1 MKRILILSLFSI
13 IFIQFHAQSTEYRL
27 LIGTYTSN
35 GKSEGIYSYKINV
48 ERGIFEKQSVAKEMK
63 NPSFLALT
71 ADKKYLYAV
80 GESDKASRAGAFAF
94 NSKNATFRF
103 INSSE
108 TKSKGPCYIS
118 ASNKHVF
125 TANYGGGS
133 ISVFG
138 RQPDGA
144 LSELQQLIVH
154 TGSSI
159 NPERQTRPYVHQVLL
174 TPDKKYLFANDLGTD
189 FVTVYRYDENSTT
202 QVLIPH
208 DSIKVKLGSGP
219 RHMAISKDGKFAYL
233 MQEVDGTVTAF
244 SLKKGKLTIIQETTV
259 ITPQSGDEARAADIH
274 LSPDGKFVYATN
286 RGTASNIT
294 CFAVGKDGKL
304 TFVQQI
310 STGGIGPRNFNLTP
324 DGKYVFVA
332 NQNSDNIVVFQRDNK
347 TGTLTNTGKII
358 SVGAPVCLVF
368 Y

>member
-1 MKRILILSLFSI
+1 MKRILILSLLSLTMTL
-13 IFIQFHAQSTEYRL
+13 FHAQSTEYRL

-48 ERGIFEKQSVAKEMK
+48 EKGIIEKQSVAKEIK

-71 ADKKYLYAV
+71 ADKKFLYAV
-80 GESDKASRAGAFAF
+80 GESDKAGSAGAFAF
-94 NSKNATFRF
+94 NAKNATFRF
-103 INSSE
+103 INSSG

-138 RQPDGA
+138 RRPDGA

-159 NPERQTRPYVHQVLL
+159 HPERQTKPYVHQVLL
-174 TPDKKYLFANDLGTD
+174 TPDKKYLIANDLGTD
-189 FVTVYRYDENSTT
+189 IVTVYRYDENAKT
-202 QVLIPH
+202 QVLVPH
-208 DSIKVKLGSGP
+208 DSIKVKPGSGP
-219 RHMAISKDGKFAYL
+219 RHMAISKNGKFAYL

-244 SLKKGKLTIIQETTV
+244 SLKNGKLTILQETSV

-310 STGGIGPRNFNLTP
+310 STGGVGPRNFNLTP
-324 DGKYVFVA
+324 DGKYIFVA
-332 NQNSDNIVVFQRDNK
+332 NQNSDNIVVFQRDKK
-347 TGTLTNTGKII
+347 TGALTNTGKMMQ
-358 SVGAPVCLVF
+358 VGAPVCLVF